1 MFIPYCTA
9 GCQAGEDQDWDRK
22 AVGFDPSAGS
32 VYTRGDAGAVLRPV
46 SSHFSGET
54 PMSAEDVKDFYKE
67 FKQAMGTMQTEMPD
81 AVSAFQNVFQS
92 TIGEGE
98 LSVAEKEC
106 VALGIAV
113 AIQCLPCIRLHVK
126 KALEAGVSRKQIL
139 EVCGVAMM
147 MGGGPAYTHVQE
159 VLDALEANDA

>member
-1 MFIPYCTA
+1 
-9 GCQAGEDQDWDRK
+9 
-22 AVGFDPSAGS
+22 
-32 VYTRGDAGAVLRPV
+32 
-46 SSHFSGET
+46 
-54 PMSAEDVKDFYKE
+54 MSAEDVKDFYKE
-67 FKQAMGTMQTEMPD
+67 FKQAMGTMQKEMPD

-92 TIGEGE
+92 TMGEGE
-98 LSVAEKEC
+98 LSVKEKEC

-159 VLDALEANDA
+159 VLEALEANDA